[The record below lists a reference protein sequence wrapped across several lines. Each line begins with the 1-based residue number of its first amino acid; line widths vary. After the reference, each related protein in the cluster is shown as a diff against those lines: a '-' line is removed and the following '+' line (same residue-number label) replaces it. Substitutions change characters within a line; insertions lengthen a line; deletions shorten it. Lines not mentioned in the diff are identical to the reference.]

1 MLELWAGEQPQAGT
15 GFQCKPECPPQKLVR
30 LPKNHHHHHQIE
42 IKCVWSVLK
51 HILGTPWVRLLFVL
65 ISHWQ
70 KLCHQMELSLPRV
83 KMWEQRGEIRLSSP
97 KDVFSFALV
106 SGFDSRLLQEALAHA
121 RADMRDYA
129 HRIWLS
135 PFSHL
140 KQGQNIPFVLN
151 NLAFKEEKTLCLPPV
166 KHWIYLRKK

>member
-1 MLELWAGEQPQAGT
+1 M
-15 GFQCKPECPPQKLVR
+15 
-30 LPKNHHHHHQIE
+30 
-42 IKCVWSVLK
+42 
-51 HILGTPWVRLLFVL
+51 L

-70 KLCHQMELSLPRV
+70 ELCHQMELSLPRG

-106 SGFDSRLLQEALAHA
+106 SNSDGKLLQEALAHA
-121 RADMRDYA
+121 RADIRDYA
-129 HRIWLS
+129 HMIWLS

-151 NLAFKEEKTLCLPPV
+151 NLAFKEEKSSVCSL
-166 KHWIYLRKK
+166 